1 MKKIMMAVVC
11 AAMVAATAG
20 CQLCDEPKPEV
31 YSRSFVGMD
40 KATVMFEWA
49 KAWQAWPKMSG
60 LPWPVFVIDGKTNQG
75 MPLQLLDGN
84 DDAAIR
90 TSIDKALSGGVFKDA
105 QSMESF
111 MIRRTC
117 IIMAVSVVET
127 FSSRLAPP
135 MPAVPMGFIWAEAT
149 PSGRPS
155 PRAL

>member
-1 MKKIMMAVVC
+1 MKKMMMAVGF
-11 AAMVAATAG
+11 AAMIAATAG

-90 TSIDKALSGGVFKDA
+90 KSIAKALSGGVFKDA

-111 MIRRTC
+111 MIRLADWNPIDFKWKEKRLGVWFDENGIVTNQCETVRT
-117 IIMAVSVVET
+117 EYD
-127 FSSRLAPP
+127 
-135 MPAVPMGFIWAEAT
+135 
-149 PSGRPS
+149 
-155 PRAL
+155 AL

>member
-1 MKKIMMAVVC
+1 MKKKIMFVAIVAM
-11 AAMVAATAG
+11 AMVAAAG

-40 KATVMFEWA
+40 KATVMFEWT
-49 KAWQAWPKMSG
+49 KAWQAWPNMSG

-90 TSIDKALSGGVFKDA
+90 KSIDKALSGGVFKDA

-111 MIRRTC
+111 MIRLADWNPIDFKWKEKRLGVWFDENGIVTNQCEITRT
-117 IIMAVSVVET
+117 
-127 FSSRLAPP
+127 FRD
-135 MPAVPMGFIWAEAT
+135 
-149 PSGRPS
+149 
-155 PRAL
+155 AL